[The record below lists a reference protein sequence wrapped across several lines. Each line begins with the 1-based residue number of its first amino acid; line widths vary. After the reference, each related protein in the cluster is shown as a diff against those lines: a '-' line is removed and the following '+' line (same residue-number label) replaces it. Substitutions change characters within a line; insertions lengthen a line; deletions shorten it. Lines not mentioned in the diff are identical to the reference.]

1 MSDNYTTVSPRVF
14 NLRKVLAQVITCCQ
28 RVCTRH
34 YLKQWWPSCS
44 VIWCNKV
51 TMSGYSM
58 SKQFPSL
65 LTRYH
70 CSDVIMSTMASQI
83 TGVSIVC
90 STVGSSADQR
100 KHQSSAS
107 LAFMWGIHRWPVNS
121 LHKRPVTRK
130 MFPFDDVIMI
140 NLSKGKCASTSPIID
155 TMRHKTHI
163 DIWGPL
169 YTQ

>member
-34 YLKQWWPSCS
+34 YLKQRWPSCS
-44 VIWCNKV
+44 VIWCNKF
-51 TMSGYSM
+51 TMSGYTVW
-58 SKQFPSL
+58 KQFPSL
-65 LTRYH
+65 LKRYH
-70 CSDVIMSTMASQI
+70 YSDAIKNTMASQI
-83 TGVSIVC
+83 TGVPIVC
-90 STVGSSADQR
+90 STVGSGAAQR
-100 KHQSSAS
+100 KHQSSTS
-107 LAFMWGIHRWPVNS
+107 LAFVWGIHWCPVNS
-121 LHKRPVTRK
+121 PHKRPVTRK

-140 NLSKGKCASTSPIID
+140 NLSKGKCTSTSLIID
-155 TMRHKTHI
+155 MMRYKTHI